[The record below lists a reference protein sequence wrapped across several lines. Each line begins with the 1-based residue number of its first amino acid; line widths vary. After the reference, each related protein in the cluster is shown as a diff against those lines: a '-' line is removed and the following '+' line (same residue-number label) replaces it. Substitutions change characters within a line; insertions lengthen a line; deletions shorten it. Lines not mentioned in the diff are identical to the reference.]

1 MSKRVY
7 NRPGNVDDG
16 QFLDPKI
23 MIKLVENM
31 VENEGNESNGFKIIK
46 RVFVMFL
53 WVESG
58 QFLHH
63 PRIIIKPGKCLLK
76 LVERPGNVVPK
87 LKSCGK

>member
-1 MSKRVY
+1 MREMKVM
-7 NRPGNVDDG
+7 GK
-16 QFLDPKI
+16 LKI
-23 MIKLVENM
+23 IMKPTRIHV
-31 VENEGNESNGFKIIK
+31 FKIIK

-63 PRIIIKPGKCLLK
+63 PRIIIKPGKNLLK
-76 LVERPGNVVPK
+76 LMERPGNVVPK